1 MKNLKINWNII
12 FKIGTYIIV
21 AFTIFMMLFTI
32 VTVSTFDKNDRI
44 VFGYRFYIVAS
55 DSMSL
60 SEKNKDF
67 DVHFN
72 AGDIIVVKNV
82 KEDSVYKP
90 GEIISFMSMNS
101 DSYGKTITHVIR
113 RVEYTDEGKV
123 KGYVTYGTNKDSDDE
138 DLVEPEYVLGHYV
151 GKLPIIGK
159 FFAFV
164 KSTPG
169 YIVCILVPFLIL
181 IAYNLVNV
189 IRLFM
194 KYKRE
199 QMEQLETER
208 SQLEAER
215 AENQRIMQE
224 LLDLKAQLEQ
234 KKEEE
239 KPLE

>member
-1 MKNLKINWNII
+1 MTINWNII

-21 AFTIFMMLFTI
+21 AFTIFMMIFTI
-32 VTVSTFDKNDRI
+32 ITVSTFDKNDRI

-138 DLVEPEYVLGHYV
+138 DLVEPEYVTHEISAKNRDEKLEKVLIQMKALG
-151 GKLPIIGK
+151 
-159 FFAFV
+159 
-164 KSTPG
+164 
-169 YIVCILVPFLIL
+169 
-181 IAYNLVNV
+181 
-189 IRLFM
+189 
-194 KYKRE
+194 
-199 QMEQLETER
+199 
-208 SQLEAER
+208 
-215 AENQRIMQE
+215 RI
-224 LLDLKAQLEQ
+224 
-234 KKEEE
+234 
-239 KPLE
+239 